1 MIFSTGTFLDFIAL
15 PANMFNSAKYIS
27 KSFVHKARI
36 LKTIRQLYNTC
47 HEVSII
53 DSNTYHVLVRS
64 GPMLQDFVC
73 GVYTRAAMVNHS
85 CRPNTRPIFRGKTDR
100 TMSVIAIED
109 IEAGEEIT
117 TSYLEPFYTTMQR
130 RALLKRGKH
139 FDCCC
144 KRYNYH
150 KINEIQH
157 IRCFRLFC
165 ILRPTDYV
173 D

>member
-1 MIFSTGTFLDFIAL
+1 MFWYLSNIFFDFLHLFISC
-15 PANMFNSAKYIS
+15 NSEDCAYSIEEIQT
-27 KSFVHKARI
+27 AI
-36 LKTIRQLYNTC
+36 C
-47 HEVSII
+47 II

-64 GPMLQDFVC
+64 GPMLQDFVS

-109 IEAGEEIT
+109 IPAGQEIT
-117 TSYLEPFYTTMQR
+117 TSYLEPFYTTLQR

-144 KRYNYH
+144 KR
-150 KINEIQH
+150 
-157 IRCFRLFC
+157 
-165 ILRPTDYV
+165 
-173 D
+173 

>member
-1 MIFSTGTFLDFIAL
+1 MIIYCLNQVLTTLD
-15 PANMFNSAKYIS
+15 
-27 KSFVHKARI
+27 I
-36 LKTIRQLYNTC
+36 LWHFYCNLIYYLSEECTYSIEEIQTAI
-47 HEVSII
+47 SII

-144 KRYNYH
+144 KRYYYH
-150 KINEIQH
+150 KTNEILY
-157 IRCFRLFC
+157 IRCFGLFC
-165 ILRPTDYV
+165 TLLPTDYV

>member
-1 MIFSTGTFLDFIAL
+1 MIIYCLTLIPYTVW
-15 PANMFNSAKYIS
+15 Y
-27 KSFVHKARI
+27 I
-36 LKTIRQLYNTC
+36 LKFLSQFHQRKSEDCTYSIEEIQTAI
-47 HEVSII
+47 SII

-85 CRPNTRPIFRGKTDR
+85 CRPNTRPIFRGKSDR

-144 KRYNYH
+144 KRYYYH

>member
-1 MIFSTGTFLDFIAL
+1 MIIYCLNQVLTTLDLLWHFYCNLIYYLSEECTYSIEEIQTA
-15 PANMFNSAKYIS
+15 I
-27 KSFVHKARI
+27 
-36 LKTIRQLYNTC
+36 
-47 HEVSII
+47 SII

-144 KRYNYH
+144 KRYYYH
-150 KINEIQH
+150 KTNEI
-157 IRCFRLFC
+157 
-165 ILRPTDYV
+165 
-173 D
+173 